1 MDLAKPRFTQN
12 NYCVKFER
20 DLTEP
25 SLRSLR
31 RIADALNVPLLY
43 FLDEENT
50 QPIVRRNHHKRL
62 HLKMEVTIKYFSV
75 FRSLTNKVEENIG
88 LAAGATINDVL
99 EYLVK
104 QYGSK
109 MEEMLFSRKKLKG
122 YIRITVNGKIVRD
135 VQEYELHDQD
145 NLYLIIAL
153 AGG

>member
-1 MDLAKPRFTQN
+1 
-12 NYCVKFER
+12 
-20 DLTEP
+20 
-25 SLRSLR
+25 
-31 RIADALNVPLLY
+31 
-43 FLDEENT
+43 
-50 QPIVRRNHHKRL
+50 
-62 HLKMEVTIKYFSV
+62 
-75 FRSLTNKVEENIG
+75 VEENIG

-104 QYGSK
+104 EYGSK

-145 NLYLIIAL
+145 NLYLLIAL